1 MPEHWQVQIGS
12 PEPLWSFQGARAMGA
27 KVRGMADLHPGIAR
41 ELCEAAA
48 MIEHLAF
55 CTSNYRERWVET
67 EWKLHDLRN
76 TPRHEAQEK
85 NHGKRD
91 E

>member
-1 MPEHWQVQIGS
+1 MAEHWQPMIGN
-12 PEPLWSFQGARAMGA
+12 PEPLWSFQAARALGA
-27 KVRGMADLHPGIAR
+27 KVRAMSELHPGIAR

-55 CTSNYRERWVET
+55 CTDSYRERWVET

-85 NHGKRD
+85 NDGKRD

>member
-1 MPEHWQVQIGS
+1 MTETWQPMIGN

-85 NHGKRD
+85 NDGKRD

>member
-1 MPEHWQVQIGS
+1 MREHFQWMTGN
-12 PEPLWSFQGARAMGA
+12 PEPLWNFQAARAMGA
-27 KVRGMADLHPGIAR
+27 KVRAMSELHPGIAK

-76 TPRHEAQEK
+76 PPRDAEK
-85 NHGKRD
+85 ARHSEDR
-91 E
+91 

>member
-1 MPEHWQVQIGS
+1 MPEHWQMQIGS

>member
-1 MPEHWQVQIGS
+1 MPEHWQPQIGS

-67 EWKLHDLRN
+67 EWKLHALRN

-85 NHGKRD
+85 NDGKRD